1 MRKAHYRA
9 SADLPWVV
17 CSALAAAVMVW
28 RLRRLW
34 ARVGD
39 SCGRGDGVE
48 TPKALGE
55 SGGLLALV
63 FAQSRT
69 LIMRA
74 WDLMRVRESIR
85 DSRCTCAR
93 SGTFEVSEKVWRLRR
108 LWARVG
114 DSCGRGDDWET
125 FGAFF

>member
-1 MRKAHYRA
+1 MRKAQYRA

-17 CSALAAAVMVW
+17 CGALAVAVMVC

-39 SCGRGDGVE
+39 SCGRGEGLE
-48 TPKALGE
+48 TPKALAI
-55 SGGLLALV
+55 AL
-63 FAQSRT
+63 SRT

-74 WDLMRVRESIR
+74 WDLMRVRESIG

-108 LWARVG
+108 LWAKVG
-114 DSCGRGDDWET
+114 DFGGCGDGWET
-125 FGAFF
+125 FGAFFLG

>member
-1 MRKAHYRA
+1 MWGSCGRGEGVETPK
-9 SADLPWVV
+9 SLGE
-17 CSALAAAVMVW
+17 SE
-28 RLRRLW
+28 
-34 ARVGD
+34 G

-108 LWARVG
+108 LWPRVG

>member
-17 CSALAAAVMVW
+17 C
-28 RLRRLW
+28 
-34 ARVGD
+34 GD

-74 WDLMRVRESIR
+74 WDLMRVRECIR

-108 LWARVG
+108 LWPRVG